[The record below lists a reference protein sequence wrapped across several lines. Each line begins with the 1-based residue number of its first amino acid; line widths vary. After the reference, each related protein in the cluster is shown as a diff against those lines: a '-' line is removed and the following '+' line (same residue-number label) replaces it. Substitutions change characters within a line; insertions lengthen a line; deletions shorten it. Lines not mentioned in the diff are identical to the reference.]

1 MAERPLQLFTHP
13 ASSLCRRVTYALSF
27 KGVAYETLETD
38 LLHPSPDFLAA
49 SHTNKIPAVRVW
61 KQGQAYSLVE
71 SLCLV
76 EYVDSQYHG
85 PPLYPRS
92 LDGTID
98 WLKKA
103 LLDAAIKKEVE
114 GLLAIL
120 SGEIVHSDPEK
131 TLQALKRSLQG
142 LNDQFLMDGRNFG
155 HSLIDSDMVSAGDIA
170 LLPLIE
176 LVDACRETLFQGV
189 VLESYANVWKW
200 YQRLREQPWV
210 RRNFP
215 GSVHICNAVKYM
227 LSGKYAKLT
236 LPVTLYD

>member
-1 MAERPLQLFTHP
+1 MQLFTHP
-13 ASSLCRRVTYALSF
+13 ASSPCRRVTYALSF

-38 LLHPSPDFLAA
+38 LLHPSADFLA
-49 SHTNKIPAVRVW
+49 SSPTKQIPTARVW

-76 EYVDSQYHG
+76 EFVDSEYHG

-114 GLLAIL
+114 ALLAIC
-120 SGEIVHSDPEK
+120 SGEISHSDPAK
-131 TLQALKRSLQG
+131 TIPALKHSLQD
-142 LNDQFLMDGRNFG
+142 LNDHFLVDGRNFG
-155 HSLIDSDMVSAGDIA
+155 HSVIDSDMVSAGDIA
-170 LLPLIE
+170 LLPVIE
-176 LVDACRETLFQGV
+176 LIDACRDTFFQGLT
-189 VLESYANVWKW
+189 LESYSNVWKW

-210 RRNFP
+210 SRNYP
-215 GSVHICNAVKYM
+215 GSLHINNAAKSIV
-227 LSGKYAKLT
+227 SGQYTKLT